1 MVDAALL
8 DYVKAQLQRGY
19 SAQQLSTFLIQ
30 QGYRQED
37 VSACFREIYAT
48 PAEPHT
54 PHKSVLPLLI
64 LGLVI
69 LGAIGYVGYVLFIP
83 TSQDVGERVPAVSL
97 TISMDKGT
105 FSQGEAIALQQVL
118 HSDVSNRAL
127 PVQVTYVVR
136 DTVGNDI
143 YTARES
149 VMLQGNSEESVRF
162 TPPELAE
169 GRYRIEATVQYLDRT
184 TTAGSTFFIAGGMS
198 DIPVSPDPTDDSLND
213 SIEQCPVMYEGDRC
227 TVARCGPD
235 TDFQVVYEDI
245 VPCCGNAICEP
256 GETTESCPEDCAD
269 PGDQSYFNRT
279 PTQPTLSVL
288 DENIPLTDQI
298 RNIRSVA
305 NQDFNDAASFCDA
318 IIFPYYRDDC
328 FYQIVE
334 ETLNDQGCQFIEDER
349 TIDRCYTRISRDTG
363 DVTLC
368 ASIISDLRRD
378 SCYMRFALQGDY
390 TVCELLVDSYYIQ
403 SCEQL
408 REIGSNVPE
417 ELR

>member
-8 DYVKAQLQRGY
+8 DYVKTQLQRGY

-48 PAEPHT
+48 PAEPHA
-54 PHKSVLPLLI
+54 PHKSVITLLI
-64 LGLVI
+64 LGLI
-69 LGAIGYVGYVLFIP
+69 IIGAIGYVGYILFTP
-83 TSQDVGERVPAVSL
+83 DSSTVDGRAPAVTL
-97 TISMDKGT
+97 DLSMEKGT
-105 FSQGEAIALQQVL
+105 FSHNEAITLTQALR
-118 HSDVSNRAL
+118 SDTPERAL

-136 DTVGNDI
+136 DTAGNDI
-143 YTARES
+143 YTSRES
-149 VMLQGNSEESVRF
+149 VMLQGTSEEQVRF
-162 TPPELAE
+162 TPPRLTE
-169 GRYRIEATVQYLDRT
+169 GRYRVEATVRYLDQT
-184 TTAGSTFFIAGGMS
+184 TTAGSTFFVEGGVPDTPPSS
-198 DIPVSPDPTDDSLND
+198 DPSDDI
-213 SIEQCPVMYEGDRC
+213 IEQCPVMYESDRC

-235 TDFQVVYEDI
+235 TGYQVVYEDI
-245 VPCCGNAICEP
+245 VPCCGNNICEP
-256 GETTESCPEDCAD
+256 GETAESCPEDCAE
-269 PGDQSYFNRT
+269 PGDQGYFNRT

-298 RNIRSVA
+298 RNIRGMA
-305 NQDFNDAASFCDA
+305 KQDFNDAASLCDA
-318 IIFPYYRDDC
+318 IIFPFYRDDC

-334 ETLNDQGCQFIEDER
+334 ETQNNQGCKFIEDER
-349 TIDRCYTRISRDTG
+349 TIDRCYTRVSRDTS
-363 DVTLC
+363 DSTLC

-390 TVCELLVDSYYIQ
+390 TVCDHLVDSYYIQ
-403 SCEQL
+403 SCGQL